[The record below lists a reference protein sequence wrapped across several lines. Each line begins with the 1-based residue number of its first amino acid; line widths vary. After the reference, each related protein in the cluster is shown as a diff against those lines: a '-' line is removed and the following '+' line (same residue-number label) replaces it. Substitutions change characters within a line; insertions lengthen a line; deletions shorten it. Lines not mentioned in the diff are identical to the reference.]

1 MHKIQR
7 ATQLLTGTTV
17 GKGFVAQRDMSM
29 WSWWIG
35 RMQKD
40 EVDRV
45 PVFIQLI
52 LFQCLLCAR
61 HSAGHQG
68 NCSEQNRG
76 TSLLSKNFILLVGGI
91 NEEVVLHLRR

>member
-7 ATQLLTGTTV
+7 ATQLLTGATV
-17 GKGFVAQRDMSM
+17 SKGFVSQRDMSM

-40 EVDRV
+40 EVDGV

-52 LFQCLLCAR
+52 
-61 HSAGHQG
+61 
-68 NCSEQNRG
+68 
-76 TSLLSKNFILLVGGI
+76 
-91 NEEVVLHLRR
+91 